1 MKILSDIG
9 SALSLIAERTHAGRV
24 SAKQKGVWFGRS
36 PKPTPEQ
43 ITLGQR
49 LIAEGTS
56 VRETARILNCHHATL
71 YRAIK
76 SDVVGDQGLR

>member
-1 MKILSDIG
+1 LS
-9 SALSLIAERTHAGRV
+9 AERTHAGRV
-24 SAKQKGVWFGRS
+24 SDKQKGVRFDRP
-36 PKPTPEQ
+36 PKLTKEQ

-56 VRETARILNCHHATL
+56 VRETTQILNCHHATL

-76 SDVVGDQGLR
+76 GDVVGDDGLR